1 MNNAQIDISNLF
13 DNNFDSVMHYS
24 DEEHLF
30 LIENIKNSLIL
41 HNPLSDTQKKNF
53 AQYFISVPDAA
64 ALYMFDIFPNEATQE
79 NLKQIWALVIDG
91 KTVGKRLSD
100 ICTNEQR
107 RQAAIN
113 IVRNV
118 GLWKN

>member
-1 MNNAQIDISNLF
+1 
-13 DNNFDSVMHYS
+13 
-24 DEEHLF
+24 
-30 LIENIKNSLIL
+30 
-41 HNPLSDTQKKNF
+41 
-53 AQYFISVPDAA
+53 
-64 ALYMFDIFPNEATQE
+64 MFDIFPNEATQE